1 MSGSRRLSELTRSY
15 VRFTRSGCLRLN
27 LRSFCESNPTRRP
40 YRKEAVPARRTS
52 IRGDLRQPQEPGAP
66 TVHMLPGDAL
76 KIKIAALSAMHVKQK
91 WQRDGPGVEA
101 AIAVTAS
108 PRAQA
113 DNARCRIPG
122 PAALRTAA
130 PLTAALGT
138 DHRSRLSTG
147 GSRRNQGYSKLS
159 RVASSP
165 QTGRTTRVESEK
177 REPYAGI
184 RWAAGAPSAVVAW
197 GPRSHHERLQ

>member
-27 LRSFCESNPTRRP
+27 LRSFCGSNPTRRP

-52 IRGDLRQPQEPGAP
+52 IRGDLRQLQEPGAP
-66 TVHMLPGDAL
+66 TVHMLPGNAL
-76 KIKIAALSAMHVKQK
+76 KIKIAALTTMRVKQK
-91 WQRDGPGVEA
+91 RQRDGPGVEA

-113 DNARCRIPG
+113 RNARRKIPDS
-122 PAALRTAA
+122 AAFRTAA
-130 PLTAALGT
+130 PLAVALGT
-138 DHRSRLSTG
+138 DHESHLLTG
-147 GSRRNQGYSKLS
+147 GSRRNQGYSKPS

-165 QTGRTTRVESEK
+165 QAGRTTRVESMT

-184 RWAAGAPSAVVAW
+184 RWAAG
-197 GPRSHHERLQ
+197 EI